1 MSEAVVAN
9 AAARSAAPG
18 ATLGAESVAGSVTQ
32 TLAQAVT
39 RTVTRHEV
47 EDFLFHEADLLDTW
61 QLDAWANLFTD
72 DGEYLIPPT
81 DLPDGDPSK
90 HLFLVYDDRHR
101 LGERAKRLGKKAA
114 HAEFPHSRT
123 RHLVTNVRITQ
134 DATQVNPVVN
144 ATCNFVVYR
153 SKNGVNDIYPG
164 HSLYRLVPQA
174 DGSFKIRSKRAVLDV
189 DTLRPQGKVS
199 IIL

>member
-1 MSEAVVAN
+1 MGSSDRAAMAV
-9 AAARSAAPG
+9 
-18 ATLGAESVAGSVTQ
+18 
-32 TLAQAVT
+32 
-39 RTVTRHEV
+39 RTVTRSEV

-61 QLDAWANLFTD
+61 KLDEWANLFTD

-81 DLPDGDPSK
+81 DLPDGDPTK

-101 LGERAKRLGKKAA
+101 LGERAKRLGKKSA

-123 RHLVTNVRITQ
+123 RHLVTNVRVAQEGAVI
-134 DATQVNPVVN
+134 AV
-144 ATCNFVVYR
+144 TCNFVVYR
-153 SKNGVNDIYPG
+153 SKQGVNDIYPG
-164 HSLYRLVPQA
+164 HSVYRLVVQA
-174 DGSFKIRSKRAVLDV
+174 DGGLRIRSKRAVLNV

>member
-1 MSEAVVAN
+1 MNHAT
-9 AAARSAAPG
+9 AATTAITTSAAGRSAAPG
-18 ATLGAESVAGSVTQ
+18 ADPGAGAVSCTVSRP
-32 TLAQAVT
+32 VT
-39 RTVTRHEV
+39 RAEV
-47 EDFLFHEADLLDTW
+47 EDFLFHESDLLDTW

-81 DLPDGDPSK
+81 DLPDGDASK

-101 LGERAKRLGKKAA
+101 LGERAKRLGKKTA

-123 RHLVTNVRITQ
+123 RHLITNVRITQ
-134 DATQVNPVVN
+134 ADAGENGCIN

-164 HSLYRLVPQA
+164 HSIYRLVVQA
-174 DGSFKIRSKRAVLDV
+174 DGAFRIRSKRAVLDV

>member
-1 MSEAVVAN
+1 MTSTGT
-9 AAARSAAPG
+9 R
-18 ATLGAESVAGSVTQ
+18 
-32 TLAQAVT
+32 AVT
-39 RTVTRHEV
+39 RYEV

-61 QLDAWANLFTD
+61 QLDEWANLFTD

-81 DLPDGDPSK
+81 DLPDGDPAR

-101 LGERAKRLGKKAA
+101 LGERAKRLGKKTA

-123 RHLVTNVRITQ
+123 RHLITNVRITQ
-134 DATQVNPVVN
+134 EDAVVK
-144 ATCNFVVYR
+144 AMCNFVVYR
-153 SKNGVNDIYPG
+153 SKSGVNDVYPG
-164 HSLYRLVPQA
+164 HSLYRLVA
-174 DGSFKIRSKRAVLDV
+174 HTDGSFKIRSKRAVLDV

>member
-1 MSEAVVAN
+1 M
-9 AAARSAAPG
+9 G
-18 ATLGAESVAGSVTQ
+18 A
-32 TLAQAVT
+32 
-39 RTVTRHEV
+39 RTVTRAEV
-47 EDFLFHEADLLDTW
+47 EDFLFREADLLDTW
-61 QLDAWANLFTD
+61 QLDAWASLFTD

-81 DLPDGDPSK
+81 DLPDGDPAK

-123 RHLVTNVRITQ
+123 RHLITNVRITQ
-134 DATQVNPVVN
+134 DTTPPGMQVQ

-164 HSLYRLVPQA
+164 HSIYRLVAQA
-174 DGSFKIRSKRAVLDV
+174 DGGFRIRSKRAVLDV